1 MEKQE
6 LLCTYENNR
15 GLAGGLAGGLDQP
28 TTVVARLHLNQYL
41 FHIIGWA
48 QPTAASDVGIVV
60 IDGNKIYMT
69 RQELKDYIINL
80 SKKKIELLDTKTLN
94 LFRSVANGIY
104 QAEGHTGISFNNLN
118 DLKFWFVPLKS
129 NCYPPRPIWFISQNA
144 SKESIQFFILLKNI
158 LSQKGVNLNYSISV
172 IDSGHWHIKLIS
184 RSLEDIVLKIF
195 PYFNLVRAKKWNTFI
210 YLEKLFYIRN
220 SLDYKREIVLLFI
233 SPNMNS
239 WFNEVIPRLV
249 LLGIT
254 ALNQERD
261 LPRAKPISEKLKN
274 LKLDTNSSI
283 MDDSLLKIKISR
295 EYSLAFLWGFFLGDG
310 NFYIRVRLDQGFYF
324 VPVFRISQIENSWNY
339 QFLQDLKIYL
349 NKVNISVS
357 IKTNQKRVILQI
369 EGEKNIRLLLKY
381 INSNLQSFVFWKK
394 DQFFLMNIIIKF
406 FNLDCTYILSAQLYI
421 LECIY
426 STYKKENKRTLNNL
440 KQICISK
447 SKNNIRYVSRAK
459 NSWIVTLPKT
469 WNILPKQKYFTDIN
483 YDTTEKAFK
492 AAILYRD
499 EKIKIILNL
508 LQN

>member
-1 MEKQE
+1 MKKHSDNYIPADPMVTPASIYGNSDNSLNNKR
-6 LLCTYENNR
+6 LLLYR
-15 GLAGGLAGGLDQP
+15 
-28 TTVVARLHLNQYL
+28 V
-41 FHIIGWA
+41 
-48 QPTAASDVGIVV
+48 VGIVV
-60 IDGNKIYMT
+60 IEGNKIYMT

-80 SKKKIELLDTKTLN
+80 SKNKIELLDTKRLN

-118 DLKFWFVPLKS
+118 DLNFQ
-129 NCYPPRPIWFISQNA
+129 PIWFISQNA

-158 LSQKGVNLNYSISV
+158 LSQKGVNLNYISV
-172 IDSGHWHIKLIS
+172 IDSGHWHINLIS

-195 PYFNLVRAKKWNTFI
+195 PYFNLVRAKKLNTFI

-220 SLDYKREIVLLFI
+220 SLDYKREIVLLAYAI
-233 SPNMNS
+233 SPNMN
-239 WFNEVIPRLV
+239 IP
-249 LLGIT
+249 I
-254 ALNQERD
+254 A
-261 LPRAKPISEKLKN
+261 EKLKN

-283 MDDSLLKIKISR
+283 LVDSLLKLKISR
-295 EYSLAFLWGFFLGDG
+295 EYSMAFLWGFFLGAG

-324 VPVFRISQIENSWNY
+324 VPVFRISQIENSLNY

-381 INSNLQSFVFWKK
+381 INSNLQSFVFWKN
-394 DQFFLMNIIIKF
+394 DQFNLMNIINKF
-406 FNLDCTYILSAQLYI
+406 FNLDCTYILSAQLFI

-426 STYKKENKRTLNNL
+426 STSKKENKRTLNNL

-469 WNILPKQKYFTDIN
+469 WNILPKQKYFTDIQ
-483 YDTTEKAFK
+483 YETKEQAFK

-499 EKIKIILNL
+499 EKINIILNL

>member
-1 MEKQE
+1 MKKHSDNYIPADPMVTPASILGTSDNSLNNKR
-6 LLCTYENNR
+6 LL
-15 GLAGGLAGGLDQP
+15 
-28 TTVVARLHLNQYL
+28 
-41 FHIIGWA
+41 I
-48 QPTAASDVGIVV
+48 SKDVGIVI

-104 QAEGHTGISFNNLN
+104 QAEGHLGISFNKLN
-118 DLKFWFVPLKS
+118 DINF
-129 NCYPPRPIWFISQNA
+129 RPIWFISQNA

-184 RSLEDIVLKIF
+184 RSLEDIVFKIF
-195 PYFNLVRAKKWNTFI
+195 PYFNLVRAQKWNKFI
-210 YLEKLFYIRN
+210 YLEKLFFIRN
-220 SLDYKREIVLLFI
+220 SLEYNREIVLLAYAI
-233 SPNMNS
+233 SPNMN
-239 WFNEVIPRLV
+239 IPL
-249 LLGIT
+249 
-254 ALNQERD
+254 
-261 LPRAKPISEKLKN
+261 SEKLKN

-283 MDDSLLKIKISR
+283 LDDSLLKFKISR
-295 EYSLAFLWGFFLGDG
+295 EYSFAFLWGLFLGDG
-310 NFYIRVRLDQGFYF
+310 NFHIRVRLDQGFYF

-381 INSNLQSFVFWKK
+381 INSNLQSFVFWKN
-394 DQFFLMNIIIKF
+394 DQFNLMNIIIKF

-426 STYKKENKRTLNNL
+426 STSKKENKRTLNNL

-469 WNILPKQKYFTDIN
+469 WKILPKQKYFTDIN
-483 YDTTEKAFK
+483 YDTPKGEKAFK

-499 EKIKIILNL
+499 EKFKIILNF

>member
-1 MEKQE
+1 MKKHSDNYIPADPMVTPASIYGNSDNSLNNKR
-6 LLCTYENNR
+6 LLISR
-15 GLAGGLAGGLDQP
+15 
-28 TTVVARLHLNQYL
+28 
-41 FHIIGWA
+41 
-48 QPTAASDVGIVV
+48 DVGIVR
-60 IDGNKIYMT
+60 IDGKIFYMT

-94 LFRSVANGIY
+94 LFRSVANGFY
-104 QAEGHTGISFNNLN
+104 QAEGHIGISFNKLN
-118 DLKFWFVPLKS
+118 DINF
-129 NCYPPRPIWFISQNA
+129 RPIWFISQNA

-184 RSLEDIVLKIF
+184 RSLEDIVFKIF
-195 PYFNLVRAKKWNTFI
+195 PYFNLVRAQKWNTFI
-210 YLEKLFYIRN
+210 YLENLFYIRN
-220 SLDYKREIVLLFI
+220 SLDYKREIVLLAYAI
-233 SPNMNS
+233 SPNMN
-239 WFNEVIPRLV
+239 I
-249 LLGIT
+249 
-254 ALNQERD
+254 
-261 LPRAKPISEKLKN
+261 PISEKLKI

-283 MDDSLLKIKISR
+283 LDDSLLKMKISR

-381 INSNLQSFVFWKK
+381 INSNLQSFVFWKN
-394 DQFFLMNIIIKF
+394 DQFNLMNIIIKF
-406 FNLDCTYILSAQLYI
+406 FNLDCTYIWSAQLYI

-426 STYKKENKRTLNNL
+426 STSKKENKRTFNNL

-447 SKNNIRYVSRAK
+447 SKNNIRYVSRA
-459 NSWIVTLPKT
+459 NYSWIVTLPKT
-469 WNILPKQKYFTDIN
+469 WKILPKQKYFTDIK
-483 YDTTEKAFK
+483 YDTKEKAFK

-499 EKIKIILNL
+499 EKFKIILNL

>member
-1 MEKQE
+1 MKKHSDNYIPADPMVTPASISGNYDNSLNNKR
-6 LLCTYENNR
+6 LLIYR
-15 GLAGGLAGGLDQP
+15 
-28 TTVVARLHLNQYL
+28 
-41 FHIIGWA
+41 
-48 QPTAASDVGIVV
+48 DVGIV
-60 IDGNKIYMT
+60 IIEGNKIYMT

-104 QAEGHTGISFNNLN
+104 QAEGHIRISFNKLN
-118 DLKFWFVPLKS
+118 DIKF
-129 NCYPPRPIWFISQNA
+129 RPIWFISQNA
-144 SKESIQFFILLKNI
+144 SKESIKFFILLKNI

-184 RSLEDIVLKIF
+184 RSLEDIVFKIF
-195 PYFNLVRAKKWNTFI
+195 PYFNLVRAQKWNTFI

-220 SLDYKREIVLLFI
+220 SLDYKREIVLLAYAI
-233 SPNMNS
+233 SPNMN
-239 WFNEVIPRLV
+239 I
-249 LLGIT
+249 
-254 ALNQERD
+254 
-261 LPRAKPISEKLKN
+261 PISEKLKIF
-274 LKLDTNSSI
+274 KLDTNSSI
-283 MDDSLLKIKISR
+283 LEDSLLKIKISR

-381 INSNLQSFVFWKK
+381 INSNLQSFVFWKN
-394 DQFFLMNIIIKF
+394 DQFNLMNIIIKF
-406 FNLDCTYILSAQLYI
+406 FNLDCTYILSAQIYI

-426 STYKKENKRTLNNL
+426 SSAKKENKITLNNL

-447 SKNNIRYVSRAK
+447 AKNNIRYVSRAK

-469 WNILPKQKYFTDIN
+469 WNILPKQKYFTDIK
-483 YDTTEKAFK
+483 YDTKEKAFK

-499 EKIKIILNL
+499 EKFKIILNL